1 MLSVTKGHQRLLLN
15 THVQETEHTISHTF
29 DLRLQIMYML
39 NIGNFGTIII
49 GGRKPVLCSSFE
61 KLSTLLGIIMK
72 FLVAMEQVFLYRV
85 LSRNTEVPNML

>member
-1 MLSVTKGHQRLLLN
+1 MH
-15 THVQETEHTISHTF
+15 
-29 DLRLQIMYML
+29 ML

-49 GGRKPVLCSSFE
+49 GGRKQVLWSSFE

-72 FLVAMEQVFLYRV
+72 FLVATEQAFLYRV